1 MTERLYLDRPDVYV
15 LADVDAQGGG
25 HARLVVC
32 EHPDG
37 AEYAELLADSLGLPM
52 RYQTEPGEQDSPAP
66 PPARARSRARRHRL
80 AASAGS
86 GRKSR

>member
-1 MTERLYLDRPDVYV
+1 MTEQLYLDRPDVYV

-25 HARLVVC
+25 QARLVVC

-37 AEYAELLADSLGLPM
+37 AEYAELLADNLGLPI
-52 RYQTEPGEQDSPAP
+52 RYQTEPGERDEPARP
-66 PPARARSRARRHRL
+66 PPARPRARRHHP
-80 AASAGS
+80 AASTGS